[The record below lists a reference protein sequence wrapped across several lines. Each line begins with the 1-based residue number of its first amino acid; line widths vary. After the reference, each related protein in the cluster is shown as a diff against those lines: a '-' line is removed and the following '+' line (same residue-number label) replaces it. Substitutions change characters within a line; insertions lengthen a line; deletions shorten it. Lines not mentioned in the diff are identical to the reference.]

1 MRHPTVAMRA
11 DTIAQ
16 HTVAFERLH
25 RRVDG
30 MKELFSRLESVVV
43 MLLVLIGLAGLS
55 YNLFRADG
63 WVEKAVGN
71 AWDYTMRYPLIV
83 GVVAVGAFLLSIWW
97 RHDMVS
103 RGHKRVAPTIVLYL
117 IMAAGAYYIGHL
129 VLYGTL

>member
-1 MRHPTVAMRA
+1 
-11 DTIAQ
+11 
-16 HTVAFERLH
+16 
-25 RRVDG
+25 

-43 MLLVLIGLAGLS
+43 MLLVLIGLTGLS

-63 WVEKAVGN
+63 WVEKAMGN

-83 GVVAVGAFLLSIWW
+83 GVVAIGASLLAIWW
-97 RHDMVS
+97 RHDLAS